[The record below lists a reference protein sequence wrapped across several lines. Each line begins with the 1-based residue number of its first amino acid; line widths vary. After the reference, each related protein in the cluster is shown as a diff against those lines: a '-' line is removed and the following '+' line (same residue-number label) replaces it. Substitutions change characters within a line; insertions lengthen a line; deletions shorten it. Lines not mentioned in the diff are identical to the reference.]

1 MGPRD
6 EPEDEFRIGP
16 LTNRMKKIIIIG
28 AGPAGLM
35 AADVVSA
42 GGHAVTVV
50 DRMPSIGRKFL
61 IAGRGGLNLTHSEP
75 IEPFLRRYGD
85 ARDWLERHIRGFPPT
100 DLIAFAH
107 ALGQETFVGSSG
119 RVFPKRMKA
128 SPMLRAWL
136 ARLAGRGVK
145 FRARQRWVGFDA
157 QGQPEFQGEAGER
170 VVMQADAVIL
180 ALGGASWP
188 RLGSDGSWV
197 PILQKLG
204 IEIASIEPTNCG
216 VRIAWSEFLATRF
229 AGEPLKRIAITVGA
243 KSGRGEALIT
253 ATGLEGGAIYAL
265 TADVRRALADTTRP
279 ATLTIDL
286 RPDLSV
292 DELVKPLSRA
302 RDKISTAAFL
312 HRTVGLPPV
321 ARALLHES
329 AGRTLPVA
337 PRELAHLIKH
347 VTLPLAGLAGIER
360 AISSA
365 GGIMAIAFDEQLMLH
380 RRPGCFVAGE
390 MLDWEAPTGGYLLQA
405 CIATGRAAGKGALA
419 WLDRQS

>member
-1 MGPRD
+1 
-6 EPEDEFRIGP
+6 
-16 LTNRMKKIIIIG
+16 MKHIVIIG

-42 GGHAVTVV
+42 AGHSVTVV

-75 IEPFLRRYGD
+75 IEPFLRRYGQF
-85 ARDWLERHIRGFPPT
+85 RDWLERHIRGFPPA
-100 DLIAFAH
+100 DLIAFAD

-136 ARLAGRGVK
+136 ARLVGRGVT
-145 FRARQRWVGFDA
+145 FRTRQRWVGFDA
-157 QGQPEFQGEAGER
+157 QGQPQFQGETGER
-170 VVMQADAVIL
+170 TSTPADAVIL

-188 RLGSDGSWV
+188 RLGSDGAWA
-197 PILQKLG
+197 PILEALG
-204 IEIASIEPTNCG
+204 VEIAPILPANCG
-216 VRIAWSEFLATRF
+216 VRITWSEFLSSRF
-229 AGEPLKRIAITVGA
+229 AGEPLKRIAITVGERRV
-243 KSGRGEALIT
+243 RGEALIS

-286 RPDLSV
+286 RPDHTV

-312 HRTVGLPPV
+312 HRTVGLPPA
-321 ARALLHES
+321 ARALLHQS
-329 AGRTLPVA
+329 AGKTLPVP
-337 PRELAHLIKH
+337 PRELAHLLKH
-347 VTLPLAGLAGIER
+347 VTLPIAGIAGIER

-365 GGIMAIAFDEQLMLH
+365 GGVMASALDEHLMLH

-405 CIATGRAAGKGALA
+405 CISTGHAAGKGALA
-419 WLDRQS
+419 WLDRQT